1 MTSSDTTSSERNG
14 ASSPWLPAA
23 IAGLVAGGLALA
35 AGELVASLAAPQP
48 GPVTGVANRVVDS
61 APTWFVNFGKDLF
74 GLADKPALVL
84 GTIIIS
90 VAIAAVLGV
99 TSRSRRWIGRAGF
112 AAFGVVGAL
121 AIGVDAQGGWLG
133 AIVTSVAAVAA
144 GVGALELL
152 LGRLQSA
159 SSSPSL
165 RPAGAVPI
173 GVTESPTNPAVGRR
187 SFLAATGVVG
197 AVAVAG
203 GAASRSLRG
212 RSSVE
217 VARDD
222 ARSAVQASAGGE
234 AANVQAKIDAVAT
247 SEVAST
253 PGITPIVISGEDF
266 YRIDTAL
273 LVPQVDP
280 ATWTFTIKGMV
291 ENELTF
297 TYDELLARATTIETV
312 TLSCVSNEV
321 GGGLVGNAV
330 WQGIPLTELLDEA
343 GVLPGATQ
351 IKSTSVDGWDCG
363 FPTAAAYDG
372 RTSLL
377 AVGMNDEPL
386 PVLHGFPARLVVS
399 GLYGYVSATKWI
411 ESIEL
416 TTLEDFDG
424 YWIPRGW
431 SKLGPIKTQS
441 RIDTPRRN
449 QTVPAGTTPIAG
461 VAWAPNTGIEKVE
474 IRIDGGDWLEA
485 SLGESLGP
493 DAWRQ
498 WVLNWDATSGDH
510 RIEVRAT
517 DSSGYTQTDV
527 RTDVAPDG
535 ATGWHTIDMT
545 VA

>member
-1 MTSSDTTSSERNG
+1 MTDQALPQQPTTPTS
-14 ASSPWLPAA
+14 LAA
-23 IAGLVAGGLALA
+23 VAGIAAGAAALG
-35 AGELVASLAAPQP
+35 AGELAASLAAPLP
-48 GPVTGVANRVVDS
+48 GPVTGVANRVIDE
-61 APTWFVNFGKDLF
+61 APTWFVDFGKGLF
-74 GLADKPALVL
+74 GLSDKPALVL

-90 VAIAAVLGV
+90 LLIASALGV
-99 TSRSRRWIGRAGF
+99 FSTNRRVVGRAGI
-112 AAFGVVGAL
+112 AGFGVVGAL

-133 AIVTSVAAVAA
+133 AIVVSLVAVGA
-144 GVGALELL
+144 GIGALEFLFGQL
-152 LGRLQSA
+152 DSA
-159 SSSPSL
+159 TRRAASPSPRNHTL
-165 RPAGAVPI
+165 PI
-173 GVTESPTNPAVGRR
+173 GVTDSPTNPAVGRR

-197 AVAVAG
+197 AIAVAG
-203 GAASRSLRG
+203 GAASRSLRS
-212 RSSVE
+212 RSNAE
-217 VARDD
+217 LARED
-222 ARSAVQASAGGE
+222 ARAAVQASAGAG
-234 AANVQAKIDAVAT
+234 AAEVQAQVAAVAT
-247 SEVAST
+247 SEVAAT
-253 PGITPIVISGEDF
+253 PGITPIVISGDDF

-273 LVPQVDP
+273 IVPQIDP
-280 ATWTFTIKGMV
+280 ANWTFTIKGMV

-386 PVLHGFPARLVVS
+386 PILHGFPARLVVS

-416 TTLEDFDG
+416 TTIEDFDG

-449 QTVPAGTTPIAG
+449 QTISAGMVPIAG
-461 VAWAPNTGIEKVE
+461 VAWAPNIGIEAVE
-474 IRIDGGDWLEA
+474 VRIDGGEWMEA
-485 SLGESLGP
+485 SLGESLGV

-498 WVLNWDATSGDH
+498 WVLKWDATPGDH
-510 RIEVRAT
+510 RIDVRAT
-517 DSSGYTQTDV
+517 DSSGYTQTET

-535 ATGWHTIDMT
+535 ASGWHGIDIR
-545 VA
+545 AN